1 MRQVIVL
8 LNPSTFRA
16 IVSGRR
22 RDLRAHVA
30 RAFLSLLSFPYCG
43 IVFLRNRL
51 FDRGWRAVHHVD
63 VPVISIGNIT
73 LGGTGKTPTVAWLV
87 QWFSARGIKAAI
99 VSRGYKSDSGK
110 QNDEALEL
118 AEKLPGVPHI
128 QNPDRLK
135 AAQTAIAEHQAE
147 AIVLDDG
154 FQHRRLGRNFDLV
167 LIDATEP
174 FGFEKLF
181 PRGTLREPL
190 TNLKRAD
197 VVALTRIDSIAAE
210 DRKALWQRIE
220 SLAPGAC
227 QIEIAYRPVHLMDHN
242 GNTVPLSVLDHARVA
257 AFCGLGNPQ
266 NFSQMLS
273 QKNWDLLSLQE
284 YPDHHHYTP
293 HDAQWLKE
301 HCEAMES
308 TAVLCTHKDLVKIGP
323 LWKSALPLYGVII
336 ETKITLGSETLET
349 MLQRYLQQRTSPRS
363 ERLG

>member
-1 MRQVIVL
+1 MRQVTVL

-22 RDLRAHVA
+22 RDLRACIA
-30 RAFLSLLSFPYCG
+30 RAFLNLLSFPYRG

-51 FDRGWRAVHHVD
+51 FDRGWRAIHHVD

-87 QWFSARGIKAAI
+87 QWLSARGIKAAI
-99 VSRGYKSDSGK
+99 VSRGYKGNSGK

-135 AAQTAIAEHQAE
+135 AAQTAITEHRAE

-167 LIDATEP
+167 LIDASEP

-190 TNLKRAD
+190 TNLQRAD
-197 VVALTRIDSIAAE
+197 AVALTRIDSIATE
-210 DRKALWQRIE
+210 GRKAIWQRIE

-242 GNTVPLSVLDHARVA
+242 GNMTPLSVLDDARVA

-266 NFSQMLS
+266 NFSRMLS
-273 QKNWDLLSLQE
+273 QKKWNLLSLRE
-284 YPDHHHYTP
+284 YPDHHHYTA

-308 TAVLCTHKDLVKIGP
+308 AAVLCTHKDLVKIGP
-323 LWKSALPLYGVII
+323 LWRSTLPLYGVII
-336 ETKITLGSETLET
+336 ETEITLGSERLEAL
-349 MLQRYLQQRTSPRS
+349 LQQCLQQRI
-363 ERLG
+363 